1 MMNTSAIFGTPE
13 RARKLQE
20 MTVIIALKNYMP
32 GIINQLGIASLLNS
46 AAMAR
51 NEEAS
56 KPAEDDDVPE
66 LVENFEEVSKDE

>member
-1 MMNTSAIFGTPE
+1 MC
-13 RARKLQE
+13 
-20 MTVIIALKNYMP
+20 VIIALKNYMP
-32 GIINQLGIASLLNS
+32 NIINQLGIASLLNS

-51 NEEAS
+51 NEEAA